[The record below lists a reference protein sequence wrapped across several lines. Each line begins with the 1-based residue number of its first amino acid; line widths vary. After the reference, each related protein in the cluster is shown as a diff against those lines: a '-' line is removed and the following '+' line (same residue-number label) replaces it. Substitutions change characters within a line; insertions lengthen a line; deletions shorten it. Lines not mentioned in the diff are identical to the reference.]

1 MSWNTRNGPQKG
13 RKGACSNKTLAR

>member
-13 RKGACSNKTLAR
+13 RKGACSNKTLGR